1 MEMKAG
7 VQEDTEKRTAF
18 RSVLADTSRKR
29 DESLAQFAMRRLR
42 DFTRASQFGLELPAD
57 LRVSLLREGAG
68 LSEQNQQNL
77 TTLLRG
83 REQDVD
89 YLALVLSRMDARAE
103 RITGFTTHEE
113 TDEPGE
119 VFLCENGEAEEPPDD
134 ESGEDAAETD
144 VGALE
149 ELNFNEDQAN
159 YVFAILSE
167 RFERKK
173 RTWKEN
179 KNYKTEMRKDR
190 GSFVKGISGD
200 HPRGA
205 SGGLPGRDS
214 RGRGP
219 KGAGRHKLSREEMK
233 KISRCRLCDRKG
245 HWAEDCHLSRPQGSA
260 TVTTQKASGF
270 CYLEP
275 SPDRSSSS
283 GWVFMAG
290 TKTIRWDDS
299 GKDDSTLQEDLAPL
313 VETWNFL
320 TFKSGDAILDIG
332 ATQDIIGL
340 PAMEALDRTLE
351 AAGLRSI
358 EVPTVACAPTGI
370 GGRAQVVRSVL
381 VPISPGGA
389 PGVIN
394 FLVIQSNVP
403 PLLSVGLLEHLGAS
417 FDLVTNQISFE
428 KIGVRLRMGVQDF
441 GHRTIP
447 LVQWSGGHFPVP
459 EELRQQYSLPDNA
472 FDRDC
477 KAPSR
482 YTKVKPAVSESVV
495 AQDGSRKQGDSLEC
509 FSNEPGEASVSETV
523 HARGS
528 QCSICSKL
536 PAPVGQRHENSVDRA
551 QHLGSGTLQM
561 GTHLDKPEPQ
571 FDCDPSLQHGSIVRT
586 RVDKGR
592 DEMEGLHH
600 QGVLGHGDVPNDVL
614 PPDHGGARAEESE
627 ERPSLL
633 SGEPHSGSRGLS
645 ASDVGESGKSVR
657 LLDRLPSMWSP
668 ALILLEEGG
677 NFQGEGQVP
686 WTSHG
691 QRGISARAGG
701 GIFYHSPEDVCQEFT
716 RGGDDEPGAARPLV
730 GHPGDVR
737 WLSANEHGDESP
749 GSGPGADAAYDE
761 PRSGGPGERDELVRE
776 QMEVEEEL
784 IEDGSP
790 GSWSAASM
798 VNPNAEHQV
807 DHQD

>member
-68 LSEQNQQNL
+68 VSEQNQQNL

-159 YVFAILSE
+159 YVFAILSG

-270 CYLEP
+270 CYLGP
-275 SPDRSSSS
+275 SGDRSSSS

-340 PAMEALDRTLE
+340 PAMEAGSLGSHLGGSWSPIHR
-351 AAGLRSI
+351 GSHGCLRSHWDRRSG
-358 EVPTVACAPTGI
+358 TG
-370 GGRAQVVRSVL
+370 G
-381 VPISPGGA
+381 P
-389 PGVIN
+389 
-394 FLVIQSNVP
+394 
-403 PLLSVGLLEHLGAS
+403 
-417 FDLVTNQISFE
+417 
-428 KIGVRLRMGVQDF
+428 
-441 GHRTIP
+441 
-447 LVQWSGGHFPVP
+447 
-459 EELRQQYSLPDNA
+459 
-472 FDRDC
+472 
-477 KAPSR
+477 
-482 YTKVKPAVSESVV
+482 
-495 AQDGSRKQGDSLEC
+495 
-509 FSNEPGEASVSETV
+509 
-523 HARGS
+523 
-528 QCSICSKL
+528 
-536 PAPVGQRHENSVDRA
+536 
-551 QHLGSGTLQM
+551 LGSGSDQSWR
-561 GTHLDKPEPQ
+561 
-571 FDCDPSLQHGSIVRT
+571 CSW
-586 RVDKGR
+586 
-592 DEMEGLHH
+592 
-600 QGVLGHGDVPNDVL
+600 GDQL
-614 PPDHGGARAEESE
+614 
-627 ERPSLL
+627 
-633 SGEPHSGSRGLS
+633 
-645 ASDVGESGKSVR
+645 
-657 LLDRLPSMWSP
+657 
-668 ALILLEEGG
+668 
-677 NFQGEGQVP
+677 
-686 WTSHG
+686 
-691 QRGISARAGG
+691 
-701 GIFYHSPEDVCQEFT
+701 
-716 RGGDDEPGAARPLV
+716 
-730 GHPGDVR
+730 PGDPEQC
-737 WLSANEHGDESP
+737 SAALV
-749 GSGPGADAAYDE
+749 SGPF
-761 PRSGGPGERDELVRE
+761 RTL
-776 QMEVEEEL
+776 
-784 IEDGSP
+784 GSLF
-790 GSWSAASM
+790 
-798 VNPNAEHQV
+798 
-807 DHQD
+807 